1 MAAAAEAETEAV
13 AASLFLAARR
23 VAASRRE
30 WRGGCVRAIAP
41 FQGYS
46 AARDLFGTAFGI
58 SLCLAVFVFVSVR
71 RWHAKS

>member
-1 MAAAAEAETEAV
+1 MAAEAETKAE

-23 VAASRRE
+23 VAASASE

-46 AARDLFGTAFGI
+46 AARDLFGIAFGI
-58 SLCLAVFVFVSVR
+58 SLYVCLCVR

>member
-1 MAAAAEAETEAV
+1 MAAAEAE

-23 VAASRRE
+23 VATSRRE

-58 SLCLAVFVFVSVR
+58 SLCLSVCASLAR
-71 RWHAKS
+71 KKLNG